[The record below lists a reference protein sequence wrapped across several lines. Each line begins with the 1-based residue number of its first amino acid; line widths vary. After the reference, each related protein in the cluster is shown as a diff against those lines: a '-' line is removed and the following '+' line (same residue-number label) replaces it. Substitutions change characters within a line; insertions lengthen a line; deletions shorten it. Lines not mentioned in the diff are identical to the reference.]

1 VTSWSLT
8 FAHCCARCR
17 ATALCL
23 YTHTHAGKTYITES
37 TTAAIGRGYSA
48 VYYYNKNAT
57 LAAAHPADRYRLATS
72 VLRQSNGSLTV
83 DVPLSSVQW
92 LEQLR
97 TDGQWLQNSHYAVT
111 SEQHIAGKRFI
122 VSAQCQTKNT
132 IINSDGSNDQLV
144 EFDGT
149 PTSDCWAY
157 LVTVSASASAVRVH
171 CWQRCGLL
179 AVRGASLSAAAQHAV
194 AVVTRNVASGMK
206 HCVQCHACI
215 VQLLSLL

>member
-8 FAHCCARCR
+8 FAHNCSHCC
-17 ATALCL
+17 ATALYL
-23 YTHTHAGKTYITES
+23 YTRTGKTYITES

-57 LAAAHPADRYRLATS
+57 LPAARPADRYRLATS

-157 LVTVSASASAVRVH
+157 LVTVSMLVLRCLLLASLRIACTAWCQLVCCSAARCCCCH
-171 CWQRCGLL
+171 AQRC
-179 AVRGASLSAAAQHAV
+179 
-194 AVVTRNVASGMK
+194 
-206 HCVQCHACI
+206 
-215 VQLLSLL
+215 